1 MTPSTLV
8 NKLPLWAKA
17 FAAAGIIGTAALTMG
32 STIATYAGLP
42 ADVAEN
48 TDSIKSNSRKIEE
61 GQAQDSLVI
70 RSLGAIQCHLEEDHK
85 DSPNFARCIG

>member
-1 MTPSTLV
+1 MSPSTLV

-17 FAAAGIIGTAALTMG
+17 LAAAGVIGTAALTMG
-32 STIATYAGLP
+32 STVAVYAGLP

-48 TDSIKSNSRKIEE
+48 TDSIKSNSRKIDE

-70 RSLGAIQCHLEEDHK
+70 RSLSSIQCHLEEDHE